1 MRQSNA
7 VAHNGLHHQSRK
19 PDRRPGGDT
28 PTKNIWTPDSEVK
41 VGYMTLRVVKRI
53 PTPGDGNPDK
63 WALTSLDGTRD
74 YVFAPY
80 SGLRLTADRRPKAG
94 PRPSA
99 AQPLPLARSV
109 AKARAETVAK
119 VAVTRATSDEGR
131 GRQPKPAVSLSRAPT
146 QSERLDRLE
155 ALLLSVAE
163 RIGPADL
170 TTGRRLEDTPPARLR
185 RAS

>member
-7 VAHNGLHHQSRK
+7 VAHNGLHHTTRK

-53 PTPGDGNPDK
+53 PTPGDGKPDK

-74 YVFAPY
+74 YIFAPY
-80 SGLRLTADRRPKAG
+80 SGLKKIADRRQPVSRV
-94 PRPSA
+94 PRATQVAKQAIKNASTDHGKGRH
-99 AQPLPLARSV
+99 QPVALAR
-109 AKARAETVAK
+109 
-119 VAVTRATSDEGR
+119 G
-131 GRQPKPAVSLSRAPT
+131 PT
-146 QSERLDRLE
+146 QAERLDRLE

-163 RIGPADL
+163 R
-170 TTGRRLEDTPPARLR
+170 LEDTPPSRLR
-185 RAS
+185 RAG